1 MEIAALVFV
10 AVGAGALGSML
21 GLGGGVILVPVLSLA
36 FGVKLQSAIAAS
48 AISVVANSVSGSQAY
63 LRLRYTNIRLALVLV
78 TATAAG
84 ALAGGLLVVSLP
96 TGLLRGIFATF
107 LLAISILMLARRTA
121 SARAAPGPVRA
132 EDPFVLEGRY
142 ADGPS
147 STVVQYVPRRLRA
160 GLLGSSLAGV
170 MSGLFGIGGGPI
182 TVPLM
187 TLVMR
192 MPLKAAASTS
202 GFMVGLTASVS
213 AFVYYNAGFVDPSVT
228 VPVLCG
234 IIVGAR
240 GGVRVATRLR
250 PDILGRL
257 FIGVMLAL
265 SALMFLDA
273 FGVL

>member
-1 MEIAALVFV
+1 MEIAALVLV

-36 FGVKLQSAIAAS
+36 FGVQLQTAIAAS

-78 TATAAG
+78 VATAAG

-96 TGLLRGIFATF
+96 AGLLRGIFATF
-107 LLAISILMLARRTA
+107 LLGIAMLMIARRSA
-121 SARAAPGPVRA
+121 SARAMPGPVRA
-132 EDPFVLEGRY
+132 DDPYLLEGRY
-142 ADGPS
+142 ADGPA

-160 GLLGSSLAGV
+160 GMLGSGLAGV
-170 MSGLFGIGGGPI
+170 ISGLFGIGGGPL
-182 TVPLM
+182 TVPMM
-187 TLVMR
+187 TLMMR
-192 MPLKAAASTS
+192 VPLKAAASTS

-228 VPVLCG
+228 VPVLFG

-240 GGVRVATRLR
+240 GGVRIATRMR
-250 PDILGRL
+250 PDILGNV
-257 FIGVMLAL
+257 FIAVMLVLAG
-265 SALMFLDA
+265 LMFLDA
-273 FGVL
+273 FDVL